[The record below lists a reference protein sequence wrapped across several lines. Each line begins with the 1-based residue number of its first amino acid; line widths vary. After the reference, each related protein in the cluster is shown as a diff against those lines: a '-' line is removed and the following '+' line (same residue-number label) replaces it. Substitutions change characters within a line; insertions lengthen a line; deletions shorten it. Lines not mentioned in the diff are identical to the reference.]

1 MAFWQSF
8 WSVALIAAVAA
19 FLILALA
26 VTIGALAD
34 IRALFAD
41 IRSRHAGDAAQ
52 APDEDAGQTA

>member
-41 IRSRHAGDAAQ
+41 IRSRHEHTTPLSESQDP
-52 APDEDAGQTA
+52 APPS